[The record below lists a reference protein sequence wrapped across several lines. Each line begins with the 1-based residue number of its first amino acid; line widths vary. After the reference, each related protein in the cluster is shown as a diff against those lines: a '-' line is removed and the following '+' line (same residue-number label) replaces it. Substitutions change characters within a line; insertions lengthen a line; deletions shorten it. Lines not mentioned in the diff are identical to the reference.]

1 MAKCWF
7 CKTKKGKRYCAPV
20 DNLLCPICCGKNRL
34 QKIDCIETCRHLQ
47 GVEFQK
53 QRDDEK
59 EFSKLMNSVPHGQYD
74 DIFQESG
81 VALIAHDIEILI
93 CNIYMAEAI
102 RITDKSVYESYK
114 LIYKLYFDNKPP
126 EEHQIDDL
134 TKELVTL
141 YANKIKMW
149 ELNMERNKIGQIFL
163 RLMISVKHMSGG
175 KFGEFGYLN
184 YLKNNLGNIN
194 LDKGQFI
201 TEDKFGN
208 KIAQQL

>member
-7 CKTKKGKRYCAPV
+7 CKTKKGKRYCAPI
-20 DNLLCPICCGKNRL
+20 DNLLCPICCGENRL
-34 QKIDCIETCRHLQ
+34 KKIDCIETCRHLK
-47 GVEFQK
+47 GVAFQK
-53 QRDDEK
+53 QRDEEK
-59 EFSKLMNSVPHGQYD
+59 EFSKLMASVPHGQYD
-74 DIFQESG
+74 DIFQEPG
-81 VALIAHDIEILI
+81 VASIAMDIETLI
-93 CNIYMAEAI
+93 CNIYMAGDI
-102 RITDKSVYESYK
+102 RITGKTVSESYK
-114 LIYKLYFDNKPP
+114 LIYKLYFDDKPT

-134 TKELVTL
+134 TQELVKL

-184 YLKNNLGNIN
+184 YLKNNLGNAN